1 MDLVNL
7 ESKLLDIEKRKI
19 ELENK
24 ISELDKRTQ
33 ILEER
38 ISKKQKP
45 FQTGEGWY
53 FYQKTWDDPN
63 SYLFYVNYDCE
74 VEKMIIAENYEKRW
88 VNQNGQYCAEG
99 GCNYKGYASLGDQIS
114 QTLFP
119 DKFWGEYVKIAKR
132 IDTPTKSMLEFC
144 ALCLNL

>member
-1 MDLVNL
+1 MDIVNL
-7 ESKLLDIEKRKI
+7 ESKLLEMEKRKI
-19 ELENK
+19 ELEDR

-33 ILEER
+33 ILEEK

-74 VEKMIIAENYEKRW
+74 VEKMVIAEKYEKRW

-99 GCNYKGYASLGDQIS
+99 GCNYKGYVLSGDNIGQSI
-114 QTLFP
+114 FP
-119 DKFWGEYVKIAKR
+119 DMYFAEYMKISKK
-132 IDTPTKSMLEFC
+132 IDSLTKGMLEFR
-144 ALCLNL
+144 ALCIDL